1 MSKGMTL
8 EVSTNNDVLDAEEQ
22 DQETQKKKK
31 PLVKRETKSKASPKT
46 AKTTVKKS
54 ETSKVSAKKTAKTSA
69 DSVDVKDE
77 VVPPK
82 AKRTR
87 RTKAAKA
94 ADDLA
99 ALQKAE
105 AAAGTEQNAS
115 AEQANAVTGSE
126 PEPGISDSFEA
137 TPRRTRRASKT
148 AAPTAAEKK
157 RLEPSATKSLDATQI
172 YLNEIGFSPLL
183 TPDEEVYFARRA
195 LKGHEDARKRMIES
209 NLRLVVKIARRYVNR
224 GLSLLD
230 LIEEGNL
237 GLIRAVE
244 KFDPE
249 RGFRF
254 STYATWWI
262 RQTIERAI
270 MNQTRTIRLPIHVV
284 KELNVYLRAA
294 RELTQKLDH
303 EPSAEE
309 IAELLDK
316 PVADVK
322 RMLGLNERI
331 SSVDTPIGYDSEKSM
346 LDTIADQN
354 STDPAEALQD
364 DNLKDSIDSWL
375 DELSDKQREVVARR
389 FGLRGF
395 EMSTLEEVGRE
406 IGLTRE
412 RVRQIQVE
420 ALRRLREIMETN
432 GLSGDNI
439 FLTT

>member
-1 MSKGMTL
+1 MQIESDGQLGGGDFENLVGIEEL
-8 EVSTNNDVLDAEEQ
+8 ELAIDDDAGLQMRE
-22 DQETQKKKK
+22 D
-31 PLVKRETKSKASPKT
+31 LVD
-46 AKTTVKKS
+46 
-54 ETSKVSAKKTAKTSA
+54 SA
-69 DSVDVKDE
+69 DE
-77 VVPPK
+77 
-82 AKRTR
+82 
-87 RTKAAKA
+87 
-94 ADDLA
+94 
-99 ALQKAE
+99 
-105 AAAGTEQNAS
+105 
-115 AEQANAVTGSE
+115 
-126 PEPGISDSFEA
+126 SDSEA
-137 TPRRTRRASKT
+137 TPSKPTRAYTGRISQTVSLQKT
-148 AAPTAAEKK
+148 
-157 RLEPSATKSLDATQI
+157 LDATQI
-172 YLNEIGFSPLL
+172 YLNEIGFSALL
-183 TPDEEVYFARRA
+183 TPEEEVYYARLA
-195 LKGHEDARKRMIES
+195 MKGEEAGRKRMIES

-316 PVADVK
+316 PVEDVK
-322 RMLGLNERI
+322 RMLGLNERVA
-331 SSVDTPIGYDSEKSM
+331 SVDTPLGPDSDKSL
-346 LDTIADQN
+346 LDTIPDQQV
-354 STDPAEALQD
+354 SDPAELLQD
-364 DNLKDSIDSWL
+364 ENMRESISAWL
-375 DELSDKQREVVARR
+375 GELTEKQREVVSRR

-395 EMSTLEEVGRE
+395 EASTLEEVGRE

-420 ALRRLREIMETN
+420 ALRRLRDILEKH
-432 GLSGDNI
+432 GLTGESI
-439 FLTT
+439 FN